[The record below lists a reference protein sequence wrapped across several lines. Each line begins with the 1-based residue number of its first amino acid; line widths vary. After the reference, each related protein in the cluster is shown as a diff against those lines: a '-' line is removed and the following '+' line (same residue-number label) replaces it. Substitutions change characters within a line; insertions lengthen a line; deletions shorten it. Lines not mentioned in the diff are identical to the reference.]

1 MDIPWP
7 GEFVFWHLL
16 SRSIQGFRRHCAGA
30 VISWLSLRR
39 KIRAVADGDAATWP
53 GYAHVALP
61 IARRIPFAPRFRLV
75 VVAAGGDEPSTCLVL
90 LTGTAL
96 CCIFQAQWARYI
108 IYLHDF
114 PGDHLNQSP
123 FQDPKLEVPTIY
135 KAYVRP
141 KFQGIS
147 PQNMAWNMVQYLQFR
162 ILEFPLTESESN
174 LSTRSSYQIDCVF
187 WLRGCPK

>member
-1 MDIPWP
+1 MNLCFGTYYPD
-7 GEFVFWHLL
+7 L
-16 SRSIQGFRRHCAGA
+16 SRDSDGI
-30 VISWLSLRR
+30 VLVPSYLLWLSLRR

-135 KAYVRP
+135 KAYIRP
-141 KFQGIS
+141 
-147 PQNMAWNMVQYLQFR
+147 M
-162 ILEFPLTESESN
+162 
-174 LSTRSSYQIDCVF
+174 
-187 WLRGCPK
+187 

>member
-1 MDIPWP
+1 MQHQWWIFPWP
-7 GEFVFWHLL
+7 GEFVIWHLL
-16 SRSIQGFRRHCAGA
+16 SRDSDGI
-30 VISWLSLRR
+30 VLVPSYLLWLSLRL
-39 KIRAVADGDAATWP
+39 KIRAVADGVAATWP

-108 IYLHDF
+108 IYLHDY
-114 PGDHLNQSP
+114 PGGHLNQSP

-135 KAYVRP
+135 KAYIRP
-141 KFQGIS
+141 
-147 PQNMAWNMVQYLQFR
+147 M
-162 ILEFPLTESESN
+162 
-174 LSTRSSYQIDCVF
+174 
-187 WLRGCPK
+187 